1 MALRAGDI
9 IHVFCAFIPDHK
21 FVVCICPDHP
31 LFFLINSLARRSTPD
46 AQVLIKQAEFP
57 SFLKQ
62 DSYINTATPI
72 MIYPQ
77 ELSKAKPVGIL
88 TDSLKSEIVKVVKE
102 CGYLPSRQ
110 QIIIENSLRNVLA

>member
-1 MALRAGDI
+1 MALKAGDI
-9 IHVFCAFIPDHK
+9 IHVFCTFISDHK

-31 LFFLINSLARRSTPD
+31 LFFLINSEPRRSTLD
-46 AQVLIKQAEFP
+46 AQVLIKQAEFK

-72 MIYPQ
+72 TIYPL
-77 ELSKAKPVGIL
+77 ELSKAKSVGIL

-102 CGYLPSRQ
+102 CGHLSPIMQ
-110 QIIIENSLRNVLA
+110 TLIENNLSITP